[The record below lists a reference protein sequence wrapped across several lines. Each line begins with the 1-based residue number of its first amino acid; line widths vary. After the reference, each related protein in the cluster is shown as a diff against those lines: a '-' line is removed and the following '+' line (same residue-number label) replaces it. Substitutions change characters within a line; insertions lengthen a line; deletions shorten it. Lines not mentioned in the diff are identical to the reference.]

1 MIQTRTQNIKNWIIT
16 FLVVALLIV
25 VGKNTVYNL
34 IFQNLSFLGD
44 WLTNYLSI
52 FLILAV
58 SVPLIKYI
66 VSMWGNK

>member
-1 MIQTRTQNIKNWIIT
+1 MIETRTQMIKNWIIT

-25 VGKNTVYNL
+25 VGKNTVYNV
-34 IFQNLSFLGD
+34 IFKNISFLGV